1 MKEPV
6 GERRRL
12 VLAAGVAAL
21 KTNLLFGIG
30 ILSGLLILGFSLP
43 LTFRIFFFFFAT
55 AAKKPFFKAYFP
67 QLGKILSKCT
77 NSCFVN
83 SVLPWGLE
91 CIQSFLHFMLYLKR
105 DNSVIMWLF

>member
-43 LTFRIFFFFFAT
+43 LTFRIFFFFLPLQPKSLFLRPISHSLV
-55 AAKKPFFKAYFP
+55 KSYQNVP
-67 QLGKILSKCT
+67 IL
-77 NSCFVN
+77 
-83 SVLPWGLE
+83 VL
-91 CIQSFLHFMLYLKR
+91 
-105 DNSVIMWLF
+105 